1 MKKKFLAIA
10 LVLGLF
16 VTGCAKNNQT
26 SSSNNSNSS
35 NETSQSEKS
44 TKETIYASFYP
55 IYNLTKQ
62 IAGDKF
68 NVESFTNLNTEVH
81 DFEPSAK
88 DMAKLSDAKVL
99 FLNGAG
105 LESWKDKVEEASK
118 IEMVDTSKGIDLIK
132 TEDEEDHDHEDK
144 DNHDH
149 EGSQED
155 KDSDHHDHKD
165 KDAPDHESMEDSED
179 SDHHDHEDA
188 DHHDHDHE
196 DADHHDHDHEDEEEG
211 HHHHHHGMYDPHIWL
226 SPKNGIIQANNIAD
240 KLSEIDP
247 ENKDY
252 YMGNF
257 EKIKKELEEI
267 DKTYGE
273 RLKNKENK
281 KFLVDHEAF
290 SYLAR
295 DYGLTQIPLTSIT
308 STSETDAK
316 TMKDSIDYVKKEKI
330 SALFYEKGGSD
341 KNVKTLANELSLD
354 SKAINT
360 IEYASDDDLKANKTY
375 QEMIKENL
383 ELMESSLK

>member
-1 MKKKFLAIA
+1 MKKKILAIFLA
-10 LVLGLF
+10 LGLF
-16 VTGCAKNNQT
+16 VTGCAKNNDKANVN
-26 SSSNNSNSS
+26 SNNS
-35 NETSQSEKS
+35 NETSQSVNSNEDS
-44 TKETIYASFYP
+44 DKETIYASFYP

-68 NVESFTNLNTEVH
+68 NVKSFTNLNTEVH

-88 DMAKLSDAKVL
+88 DMADLSKAKVL
-99 FLNGAG
+99 FLSGAD

-132 TEDEEDHDHEDK
+132 TEDEEDHDHED
-144 DNHDH
+144 
-149 EGSQED
+149 
-155 KDSDHHDHKD
+155 
-165 KDAPDHESMEDSED
+165 
-179 SDHHDHEDA
+179 SDHHDHESSEEHEDME
-188 DHHDHDHE
+188 HHDHE

-211 HHHHHHGMYDPHIWL
+211 HYHHHHGLYDPHVWL
-226 SPKNGIIQANNIAD
+226 SPKNGIIQAKNIAE

-252 YMGNF
+252 YMENF

-267 DKTYGE
+267 DKNYGE
-273 RLKNKENK
+273 KLKNKENK

-295 DYGLTQIPLTSIT
+295 DYGLEQIPLTSIT
-308 STSETDAK
+308 STNEADAK
-316 TMKDSIDYVKKEKI
+316 TMKNAIDFVKKEKI
-330 SALFYEKGGSD
+330 SAIFYEKGGSD

-354 SKAINT
+354 AKAINT
-360 IEYASDDDLKANKTY
+360 IEYASDDDLKNEKTY

>member
-1 MKKKFLAIA
+1 MKNKILAIFLA
-10 LVLGLF
+10 LGLF
-16 VTGCAKNNQT
+16 VTGCAKNNDKANVN
-26 SSSNNSNSS
+26 SNNS
-35 NETSQSEKS
+35 NETSQSVNSNEDS
-44 TKETIYASFYP
+44 NKETIYASFYP

-68 NVESFTNLNTEVH
+68 NVKSFTNLNTEVH

-88 DMAKLSDAKVL
+88 DMAELSKAKVL
-99 FLNGAG
+99 FLSGAD

-132 TEDEEDHDHEDK
+132 TEDEEDHDHE
-144 DNHDH
+144 H
-149 EGSQED
+149 EDSQED
-155 KDSDHHDHKD
+155 EH
-165 KDAPDHESMEDSED
+165 EDSEK
-179 SDHHDHEDA
+179 EE
-188 DHHDHDHE
+188 DHDHE
-196 DADHHDHDHEDEEEG
+196 DGEEE
-211 HHHHHHGMYDPHIWL
+211 HHHHHGLYDPHVWL
-226 SPKNGIIQANNIAD
+226 SPKNGIIQAKNIAD

-267 DKTYGE
+267 DKNYGE
-273 RLKNKENK
+273 KLKNKENK

-295 DYGLTQIPLTSIT
+295 DYGLEQIPLTSIT
-308 STSETDAK
+308 STNEADAK
-316 TMKDSIDYVKKEKI
+316 TMKDAIDYVKKEKI
-330 SALFYEKGGSD
+330 SAIFYEKGGSD

-354 SKAINT
+354 AKAINT
-360 IEYASDDDLKANKTY
+360 IEYASDDDLKNEKTY

>member
-10 LVLGLF
+10 LVLSLF

-35 NETSQSEKS
+35 SETSQSEKS
-44 TKETIYASFYP
+44 EKETIYASFYP

-105 LESWKDKVEEASK
+105 LESWKDKVEDASK
-118 IEMVDTSKGIDLIK
+118 VEMIDTSKGIDLIK
-132 TEDEEDHDHEDK
+132 TEDEEDHDHEDS
-144 DNHDH
+144 DHHDH

-155 KDSDHHDHKD
+155 KDDH
-165 KDAPDHESMEDSED
+165 DHESMEDSED
-179 SDHHDHEDA
+179 SDHHDHED
-188 DHHDHDHE
+188 
-196 DADHHDHDHEDEEEG
+196 EEEG
-211 HHHHHHGMYDPHIWL
+211 HHHHGMYDPHIWL
-226 SPKNGIIQANNIAD
+226 SPKNGIIQAKNIAD

-252 YMGNF
+252 YMGNY

-273 RLKNKENK
+273 KLKNKENK

-295 DYGLTQIPLTSIT
+295 DYDLTQIPLTSIT

-330 SALFYEKGGSD
+330 SAIFYEKGGSD

-354 SKAINT
+354 AKAINT

-383 ELMESSLK
+383 GLMESSLK

>member
-1 MKKKFLAIA
+1 MKKKILAIFLA
-10 LVLGLF
+10 LGLF
-16 VTGCAKNNQT
+16 VTGCAKNNDKANLN
-26 SSSNNSNSS
+26 SNNS
-35 NETSQSEKS
+35 NETSQNIDSNEDS
-44 TKETIYASFYP
+44 NKETIYASFYP

-68 NVESFTNLNTEVH
+68 NVKSFTNLNTEVH

-88 DMAKLSDAKVL
+88 DMAELSKAKVL
-99 FLNGAG
+99 FLSGAD

-132 TEDEEDHDHEDK
+132 TEDEEDHDHE
-144 DNHDH
+144 H
-149 EGSQED
+149 
-155 KDSDHHDHKD
+155 
-165 KDAPDHESMEDSED
+165 EDSEED
-179 SDHHDHEDA
+179 EHEDSEKEE
-188 DHHDHDHE
+188 DHDHE
-196 DADHHDHDHEDEEEG
+196 DGEEE
-211 HHHHHHGMYDPHIWL
+211 HHHHHQHGLYDPHVWL
-226 SPKNGIIQANNIAD
+226 SPKNGIIQAKNIAE
-240 KLSEIDP
+240 KLAEIDP

-267 DKTYGE
+267 DKNYGE
-273 RLKNKENK
+273 KLKNKENK

-295 DYGLTQIPLTSIT
+295 DYGLEQIPLTSIT
-308 STSETDAK
+308 STNEADAK
-316 TMKDSIDYVKKEKI
+316 TMKNAIDFVKKEKI
-330 SALFYEKGGSD
+330 SAIFYEKGGSD

-354 SKAINT
+354 AKAINT
-360 IEYASDDDLKANKTY
+360 IEYASDDDLKNEKTY

>member
-1 MKKKFLAIA
+1 MKKKILAMF

-16 VTGCAKNNQT
+16 ATGCTKNNDKAKLN
-26 SSSNNSNSS
+26 SNNSN
-35 NETSQSEKS
+35 EKS
-44 TKETIYASFYP
+44 QVEDSNKETIYASFYP

-68 NVESFTNLNTEVH
+68 NVKSFTNLNTEVH

-88 DMAKLSDAKVL
+88 DMADLSNAKVL
-99 FLNGAG
+99 FLSGAD
-105 LESWKDKVEEASK
+105 LESWKDKVEKASK

-132 TEDEEDHDHEDK
+132 TEDEEDHDHE
-144 DNHDH
+144 H
-149 EGSQED
+149 EDSQED
-155 KDSDHHDHKD
+155 EH
-165 KDAPDHESMEDSED
+165 EDSEK
-179 SDHHDHEDA
+179 EE
-188 DHHDHDHE
+188 DHDHE
-196 DADHHDHDHEDEEEG
+196 DGEEE
-211 HHHHHHGMYDPHIWL
+211 HHHHHHGLYDPHVWL
-226 SPKNGIIQANNIAD
+226 SPKNGIIQAKNIAD

-267 DKTYGE
+267 DKNYGE
-273 RLKNKENK
+273 KLKNKENK

-295 DYGLTQIPLTSIT
+295 DYGLEQIPLTSIT
-308 STSETDAK
+308 STNEADAK
-316 TMKDSIDYVKKEKI
+316 TMKDAIDYVKKEKI
-330 SALFYEKGGSD
+330 SAIFYEKGGSD

-354 SKAINT
+354 AKAINT
-360 IEYASDDDLKANKTY
+360 IEYASDDDLKNEKTY

>member
-1 MKKKFLAIA
+1 MKKKILAIFLA
-10 LVLGLF
+10 LGLF
-16 VTGCAKNNQT
+16 VTGCAKNNDKANLN
-26 SSSNNSNSS
+26 SNNS
-35 NETSQSEKS
+35 NETSQSVNSNEDS
-44 TKETIYASFYP
+44 DKETIYASFYP

-68 NVESFTNLNTEVH
+68 NVKSFTNLNTEVH

-88 DMAKLSDAKVL
+88 DMADLSKAKVL
-99 FLNGAG
+99 FLSGAD
-105 LESWKDKVEEASK
+105 LESWKDKVEKASK

-132 TEDEEDHDHEDK
+132 TEDEEDHDHED
-144 DNHDH
+144 
-149 EGSQED
+149 
-155 KDSDHHDHKD
+155 
-165 KDAPDHESMEDSED
+165 
-179 SDHHDHEDA
+179 SDHHDHESSEEHEDKE
-188 DHHDHDHE
+188 HHDHE

-211 HHHHHHGMYDPHIWL
+211 HHHHHHHGLYDPHVWL
-226 SPKNGIIQANNIAD
+226 SPKNGIIQAKNIAE

-247 ENKDY
+247 DNKDY

-267 DKTYGE
+267 DKNYGE
-273 RLKNKENK
+273 KLKNKENK

-295 DYGLTQIPLTSIT
+295 DYGLEQIPLTSIT
-308 STSETDAK
+308 STNEADAK
-316 TMKDSIDYVKKEKI
+316 TMKNAIDFVKKEKI
-330 SALFYEKGGSD
+330 SAIFYEKGGSD

-354 SKAINT
+354 AKAINT
-360 IEYASDDDLKANKTY
+360 IEYASDDDLKNEKTY

>member
-1 MKKKFLAIA
+1 MKKKILAIFLA
-10 LVLGLF
+10 LGLF
-16 VTGCAKNNQT
+16 VTGCAKNNDKANLN
-26 SSSNNSNSS
+26 SNNS
-35 NETSQSEKS
+35 NETSQSVDSNEDS
-44 TKETIYASFYP
+44 DKETIYASFYP

-68 NVESFTNLNTEVH
+68 NVKSFTNLNTEVH

-88 DMAKLSDAKVL
+88 DMADLSKAKVL
-99 FLNGAG
+99 FLSGAD
-105 LESWKDKVEEASK
+105 LESWKDKVEETSK

-132 TEDEEDHDHEDK
+132 TEDEEDHDHED
-144 DNHDH
+144 
-149 EGSQED
+149 S
-155 KDSDHHDHKD
+155 
-165 KDAPDHESMEDSED
+165 
-179 SDHHDHEDA
+179 

-196 DADHHDHDHEDEEEG
+196 DAEDHDHDHEDEEEG
-211 HHHHHHGMYDPHIWL
+211 HHHHHHGLYDPHVWL
-226 SPKNGIIQANNIAD
+226 SPKNGIIQAKNIAD

-267 DKTYGE
+267 DKNYGE
-273 RLKNKENK
+273 KLKNKENK

-295 DYGLTQIPLTSIT
+295 DYGLEQIPLTSIT
-308 STSETDAK
+308 STNEADAK
-316 TMKDSIDYVKKEKI
+316 TMKDAIDYVKKEKI
-330 SALFYEKGGSD
+330 SAIFYEKGGSD

-354 SKAINT
+354 AKAINT
-360 IEYASDDDLKANKTY
+360 IEYASDDDLKNEKTY

>member
-10 LVLGLF
+10 LVLGIF

-105 LESWKDKVEEASK
+105 LESWKDKVEDTSK
-118 IEMVDTSKGIDLIK
+118 VEMVDTSKGIDLIK
-132 TEDEEDHDHEDK
+132 TEDEEDHDHDEDK
-144 DNHDH
+144 DDH
-149 EGSQED
+149 
-155 KDSDHHDHKD
+155 
-165 KDAPDHESMEDSED
+165 DHESMEDSED
-179 SDHHDHEDA
+179 SDY
-188 DHHDHDHE
+188 
-196 DADHHDHDHEDEEEG
+196 HDHEDEEEG
-211 HHHHHHGMYDPHIWL
+211 HHHHHHGLYDPHIWL
-226 SPKNGIIQANNIAD
+226 APKNGIIQAKNIAD

-273 RLKNKENK
+273 KLKNKENK

-295 DYGLTQIPLTSIT
+295 DYDLTQIPLTSIT

-354 SKAINT
+354 AKAINT

-383 ELMESSLK
+383 ELMESSLR

>member
-1 MKKKFLAIA
+1 MKKKILAIFLA
-10 LVLGLF
+10 LGLF
-16 VTGCAKNNQT
+16 VTGCAKNNDKANVN
-26 SSSNNSNSS
+26 SNNS
-35 NETSQSEKS
+35 NETSQSVNSNEDND
-44 TKETIYASFYP
+44 KETIYASFYP

-68 NVESFTNLNTEVH
+68 NVKSFTNLNTEVH

-88 DMAKLSDAKVL
+88 DMADLSNAKVL
-99 FLNGAG
+99 FLSGAD
-105 LESWKDKVEEASK
+105 LESWKDKVEKASK

-132 TEDEEDHDHEDK
+132 TEDEEDHDHE
-144 DNHDH
+144 H
-149 EGSQED
+149 EDSQED
-155 KDSDHHDHKD
+155 EH
-165 KDAPDHESMEDSED
+165 EDSEK
-179 SDHHDHEDA
+179 EE
-188 DHHDHDHE
+188 DHDHE
-196 DADHHDHDHEDEEEG
+196 DGEEE
-211 HHHHHHGMYDPHIWL
+211 HHHHHGLYDPHVWL
-226 SPKNGIIQANNIAD
+226 SPKNGIIQAKNIAD

-267 DKTYGE
+267 DKNYGE
-273 RLKNKENK
+273 KLKNKENK

-295 DYGLTQIPLTSIT
+295 DYGLEQIPLTSIT
-308 STSETDAK
+308 STNEADAK
-316 TMKDSIDYVKKEKI
+316 TMKDAIDYVKKEKI
-330 SALFYEKGGSD
+330 SAIFYEKGGSD

-354 SKAINT
+354 AKAINT
-360 IEYASDDDLKANKTY
+360 IEYASDDDLKNEKTY

>member
-1 MKKKFLAIA
+1 MKKKILAIFLA
-10 LVLGLF
+10 LGLF
-16 VTGCAKNNQT
+16 VTGCAKNNDKANVN
-26 SSSNNSNSS
+26 SNNS
-35 NETSQSEKS
+35 NETSQSVNSNEDND
-44 TKETIYASFYP
+44 KETIYASFYP

-68 NVESFTNLNTEVH
+68 NVKSFTNLNTEVH

-88 DMAKLSDAKVL
+88 DMADLSKAKVL
-99 FLNGAG
+99 FLSGAG

-132 TEDEEDHDHEDK
+132 TEDEEDHDHE
-144 DNHDH
+144 H
-149 EGSQED
+149 
-155 KDSDHHDHKD
+155 
-165 KDAPDHESMEDSED
+165 EDSED
-179 SDHHDHEDA
+179 NHEHEDSEE
-188 DHHDHDHE
+188 DEHEDSEKEEDHDHE
-196 DADHHDHDHEDEEEG
+196 DGEEEH
-211 HHHHHHGMYDPHIWL
+211 HHHHHHGLYDPHVWL
-226 SPKNGIIQANNIAD
+226 SPKNGIIQAKNIAD

-267 DKTYGE
+267 DKNYGE
-273 RLKNKENK
+273 KLKNKENK

-295 DYGLTQIPLTSIT
+295 DYGLEQIPLTSIT
-308 STSETDAK
+308 STNEADAK
-316 TMKDSIDYVKKEKI
+316 TMKDAIDYVKKEKI
-330 SALFYEKGGSD
+330 SAIFYEKGGSD

-354 SKAINT
+354 AKAINT
-360 IEYASDDDLKANKTY
+360 IEYASDDDLKNEKTY

>member
-1 MKKKFLAIA
+1 MKKKILAIFLA
-10 LVLGLF
+10 LGLF
-16 VTGCAKNNQT
+16 VTGCAKNNDKANVN
-26 SSSNNSNSS
+26 SNNS
-35 NETSQSEKS
+35 NETSQSVNSNEDS
-44 TKETIYASFYP
+44 DKETIYASFYP

-68 NVESFTNLNTEVH
+68 NVKSFTNLNTEVH

-88 DMAKLSDAKVL
+88 DMADLSKAKVL
-99 FLNGAG
+99 FLSGAD

-132 TEDEEDHDHEDK
+132 TEDEEDHDHED
-144 DNHDH
+144 
-149 EGSQED
+149 
-155 KDSDHHDHKD
+155 
-165 KDAPDHESMEDSED
+165 
-179 SDHHDHEDA
+179 SDHHDHESSEEHEDME
-188 DHHDHDHE
+188 HHDHE

-211 HHHHHHGMYDPHIWL
+211 HHHHHHGLYDPHVWL
-226 SPKNGIIQANNIAD
+226 SPKNGIIQAKNIAE

-252 YMGNF
+252 YMENF

-267 DKTYGE
+267 DKNYGE
-273 RLKNKENK
+273 KLKNKENK

-295 DYGLTQIPLTSIT
+295 DYGLEQIPLTSIT
-308 STSETDAK
+308 STNEADAK
-316 TMKDSIDYVKKEKI
+316 TMKNAIDFVKKEKI
-330 SALFYEKGGSD
+330 SAIFYEKGGSD

-354 SKAINT
+354 AKAINT
-360 IEYASDDDLKANKTY
+360 IEYASDDDLKNEKTY

>member
-1 MKKKFLAIA
+1 MKKKILAIFLA
-10 LVLGLF
+10 LGLF
-16 VTGCAKNNQT
+16 VTGCAKNNDKANLN
-26 SSSNNSNSS
+26 SNNS
-35 NETSQSEKS
+35 NETSQSVNSNEDS
-44 TKETIYASFYP
+44 NKETIYASFYP

-68 NVESFTNLNTEVH
+68 NVKSFTNLNTEVH

-88 DMAKLSDAKVL
+88 DMAELSKAKVL
-99 FLNGAG
+99 FLSGAD

-132 TEDEEDHDHEDK
+132 TEDEEDHDHE
-144 DNHDH
+144 H
-149 EGSQED
+149 EDSQED
-155 KDSDHHDHKD
+155 EH
-165 KDAPDHESMEDSED
+165 EDSEK
-179 SDHHDHEDA
+179 EE
-188 DHHDHDHE
+188 DHDHE
-196 DADHHDHDHEDEEEG
+196 DGEEE
-211 HHHHHHGMYDPHIWL
+211 HHHHHGLYDPHVWL
-226 SPKNGIIQANNIAD
+226 SPKNGIIQAKNIAD

-267 DKTYGE
+267 DKNYGE
-273 RLKNKENK
+273 KLKNKENK

-295 DYGLTQIPLTSIT
+295 DYGLEQIPLTSIT
-308 STSETDAK
+308 STNEADAK
-316 TMKDSIDYVKKEKI
+316 TMKDAIDYVKKEKI
-330 SALFYEKGGSD
+330 SAIFYEKGGSD

-354 SKAINT
+354 AKAINT
-360 IEYASDDDLKANKTY
+360 IEYASDDDLKNEKTY